1 MIRIKYFFAFLCLS
15 LLISCSD
22 NSSNP
27 EESLEGI
34 NVETNYLLTY
44 NVYQKDFLSN
54 ELGEFISQEDPIY
67 GYEKEFEG
75 KKSFSFKLKI
85 FLKYH

>member
-44 NVYQKDFLSN
+44 NVYQRLLKQWIRWIHFSRR
-54 ELGEFISQEDPIY
+54 SIY

-75 KKSFSFKLKI
+75 KSHLV
-85 FLKYH
+85 LN